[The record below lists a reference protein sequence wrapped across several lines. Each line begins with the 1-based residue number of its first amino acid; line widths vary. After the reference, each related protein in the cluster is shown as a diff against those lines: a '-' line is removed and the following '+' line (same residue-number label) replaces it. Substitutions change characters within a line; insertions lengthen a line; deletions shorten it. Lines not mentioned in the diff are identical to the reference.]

1 MRDATGVAS
10 KLFATFRAENITFY
24 QVTTSEIS
32 ISYTIAQA
40 DIERTVAAIA
50 KAFDL

>member
-10 KLFATFRAENITFY
+10 ELFATFREMGIPFY

-32 ISYTIAQA
+32 ISYTIQEQDVEAA
-40 DIERTVAAIA
+40 VAAIA
-50 KAFDL
+50 ARFNL